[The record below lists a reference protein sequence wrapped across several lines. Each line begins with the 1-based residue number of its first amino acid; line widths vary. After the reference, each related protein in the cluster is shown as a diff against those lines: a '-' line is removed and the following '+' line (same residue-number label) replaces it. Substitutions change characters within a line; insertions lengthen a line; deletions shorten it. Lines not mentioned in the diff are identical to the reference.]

1 MNSSDTRV
9 SEALSSQGTAAGL
22 QRSIHYRQLITMG
35 VGTIVGVAWLMVLGS
50 VISGGG
56 PIGAV
61 IAFVVG
67 ACAMIPIGLCYGE
80 IAGLLPFA
88 GGEVIYTF
96 DVFGARMAYIAGLC
110 LTFSYLIN
118 CIFFA
123 VSVGW
128 LADKLLPGIQG
139 PPLYSILHNSVHAGD
154 LLIGLV
160 TALAI
165 GLTNFRGAHVAAK
178 LQDFATYALMLGA
191 LLFVVAGI
199 IGGSTR
205 NLHPAIVSGGWAWGA
220 GGILSVIAVTPYFFG
235 GFNTIP
241 QTLSELKFKPGK
253 THVAGAMSLSIL
265 ISLLFLCAVL
275 ISVSMT
281 MPRQRL
287 LSFDLPV
294 AQAFA
299 VAFHSRVLADVV
311 LLSGLIGLVAVWNAL
326 FFALTRALF
335 ALGRSRL
342 LSPRLGAVHATSGAP
357 AASVLFATFLTM
369 AGTFLGKGV
378 LLPVVDVTSTLFAF
392 LYVLVTLATHK
403 SRKTKPDAVR
413 PYRVPGHLLIFFAIA
428 YSIYLV
434 CLSLYQQFISS
445 PSPIP
450 VAWEILAAFCLG
462 GFALWHFLKPVR
474 SSISDEERR
483 RAIM

>member
-1 MNSSDTRV
+1 
-9 SEALSSQGTAAGL
+9 
-22 QRSIHYRQLITMG
+22 MG

-50 VISGGG
+50 VISDGG
-56 PIGAV
+56 PVGAV

-67 ACAMIPIGLCYGE
+67 ACAMIPIGLCYAE

-96 DVFGARMAYIAGLC
+96 DVFGSTMAYVAGLC

-128 LADKLLPGIQG
+128 LVEKLLPGIEG
-139 PPLYSILHNSVHAGD
+139 PLLYSVLNQGVHAGD
-154 LLIGLV
+154 LIVGLIA
-160 TALAI
+160 ALAI
-165 GLTNFRGAHVAAK
+165 GLANYRGAHIAAK
-178 LQDFATYALMLGA
+178 LQDFATYALILGA
-191 LLFVVAGI
+191 LVFVIAGI
-199 IGGSTR
+199 VGGNVR

-220 GGILSVIAVTPYFFG
+220 GGILSVMAVTPYFFG

-241 QTLSELKFKPGK
+241 QALSELKTEPGK
-253 THVAGAMSLSIL
+253 RTHIAGAMSLSIL
-265 ISLLFLCAVL
+265 ISLVFLCAVL

-294 AQAFA
+294 PQAFA
-299 VAFHSRVLADVV
+299 VAFHSRALTEIV
-311 LLSGLIGLVAVWNAL
+311 LLAGLVGLIATWNAL
-326 FFALTRALF
+326 FFALTRAMF
-335 ALGRSRL
+335 ALARARL
-342 LSPRLGAVHATSGAP
+342 FPPRLGEVHPVTGAP
-357 AASVLFATFLTM
+357 ANAVLFTTALTM
-369 AGTFLGKGV
+369 IGAFLGQGV

-392 LYVLVTLATHK
+392 LYVLVTMATYR

-413 PYRVPGHLLIFFAIA
+413 PYRVPGRLLILFSIV

-434 CLSLYQQFISS
+434 SLSLYQQYLTSS
-445 PSPIP
+445 SGIP
-450 VAWEILAAFCLG
+450 VGWEILASFCLG
-462 GFALWHFLKPVR
+462 GLVLWRFLKPVR
-474 SSISDEERR
+474 ASVSDEERR
-483 RAIM
+483 RAIL